1 MEKIAAQKA
10 RIDVVD
16 ALRGFAVL
24 AIVLV
29 HNLEHFIFPVY
40 PENQPAWLAAL
51 DQGVF
56 NAVFTLFAGKAYA
69 IFSLLFGFTFFLQM
83 DGQRKKGK
91 DFGWRFLWRL
101 VLLAGFATLDAAFFP
116 AGDVLLLFTVV
127 GLVLFLVRHWSDR
140 AVLILAVLF
149 LLQPVE
155 WFHYIASLVNPAHHL
170 PDLKVGEMYAQVA
183 EVTKS
188 GNFWDFILCNI
199 TLGQK
204 ASLLWAVN
212 AGRFFQTAGLFLL
225 GFWLGRKRR
234 FADNAGNREFWVRTL
249 AVSAVLFAPL
259 YTLKELIMQGPEIVR
274 QTAGTAFDM
283 WQKLAFTFVLV
294 SSFVLLY
301 RNAGFSRAVSGLRF

>member
-1 MEKIAAQKA
+1 MMEKIAAQKA

-24 AIVLV
+24 AIMLV

-83 DGQRKKGK
+83 DGQREKGK

-127 GLVLFLVRHWSDR
+127 GLLLFLVRHWSDR

-188 GNFWDFILCNI
+188 GYFWDFILCNI

-204 ASLLWAVN
+204 AACCGQS
-212 AGRFFQTAGLFLL
+212 
-225 GFWLGRKRR
+225 
-234 FADNAGNREFWVRTL
+234 
-249 AVSAVLFAPL
+249 
-259 YTLKELIMQGPEIVR
+259 MQG
-274 QTAGTAFDM
+274 
-283 WQKLAFTFVLV
+283 V
-294 SSFVLLY
+294 SSRLP
-301 RNAGFSRAVSGLRF
+301 GCSCSGSGSAENIALPTIPGTGNSG